1 MRKGLPGP
9 LQLFA
14 RLRRMEVGRP
24 NVSEGRTWDIAIRNA
39 LLAEDGS
46 PVDIGIAGGEVAAI
60 EPALSG
66 HAIRTVDALGN
77 LVTCSFTEPH
87 FHLDKV
93 LSRGHFGALR
103 FEQAFEKAHEVKQHF
118 TVADVEERASRA
130 LELAVAHGIG
140 CMRAQID
147 VDYATG
153 LVSFEG
159 VARAAERFK
168 DAIDV
173 QLTAFPQEGIVT
185 DPKAPD
191 LLREAI
197 GMGATVIGGLPEFEH
212 SVQDQVT
219 HVRTIFDIAEK
230 TGVIVDMHADYQD
243 AAEFKTLEMMAD
255 ETIARGLQGQVV
267 ANHCNALSMY
277 DDDEAARVIDKL
289 VEAEM
294 QIAVLPVANL
304 QMLGGPKRTPY
315 NRASS
320 RIKELMDAGI
330 NVAAGADNMFDIWF
344 RFSRM
349 DPVEVG
355 YIACLSGGMRTDDEV
370 RYAFE
375 MVTSRAARYVG
386 KTGDDVAVGSKA
398 DLVVHAAANIVDIF
412 RNLPGRRVHIKNGR
426 IVGGIE
432 GNHWCAA

>member
-1 MRKGLPGP
+1 M
-9 LQLFA
+9 
-14 RLRRMEVGRP
+14 
-24 NVSEGRTWDIAIRNA
+24 SEGQTWDIAIRNA
-39 LLAEDGS
+39 RLIDRDNS
-46 PVDIGIAGGEVAAI
+46 CDIGIVGGKIAAI
-60 EPALSG
+60 EDSLDG
-66 HAIRTVDALGN
+66 HAMRSVDAQGN
-77 LVTCSFTEPH
+77 LVTHSFTEPH

-103 FEQAFEKAHEVKQHF
+103 FEQAFEKAHEVKKHF

-140 CMRAQID
+140 YMRAQID

-185 DPKAPD
+185 DPKAPA

-212 SVQDQVT
+212 SVEDQLT
-219 HVRTIFDIAEK
+219 HVRTIFDIAEE
-230 TGVIVDMHADYQD
+230 TGAIVDMHADYQD
-243 AAEFKTLEMMAD
+243 AAKFKTLEMMAD

-267 ANHCNALSMY
+267 VNHCNALSMY
-277 DDDEAARVIDKL
+277 DDDEAARVIDKI
-289 VEAEM
+289 VRAEM
-294 QIAVLPVANL
+294 QVAILPVANL

-320 RIKELMDAGI
+320 RIKELLDAGI

-355 YIACLSGGMRTDDEV
+355 YIACLSGGLRTDEEV
-370 RYAFE
+370 RHAFE
-375 MVTSRAARYVG
+375 MVTTRAARYVG
-386 KTGDDVAVGSKA
+386 NESDDVHVGSKA
-398 DLVVHAAANIVDIF
+398 DVVVHSAANIVDIF
-412 RNLPGRRVHIKNGR
+412 RNLPARRLHIKNGR

-432 GNHWCAA
+432 GSHWCAA

>member
-1 MRKGLPGP
+1 MIGGP
-9 LQLFA
+9 
-14 RLRRMEVGRP
+14 V
-24 NVSEGRTWDIAIRNA
+24 VSDAQTWDIAIRNA
-39 LLAEDGS
+39 RLTEDGS
-46 PVDIGIAGGEVAAI
+46 TCEIGIVDGEIAAI
-60 EPALSG
+60 ETQLPG
-66 HAIRTVDALGN
+66 HAMRTVDAFGN
-77 LVTCSFTEPH
+77 LVTHSFTEPH

-168 DAIDV
+168 DAIDI

-185 DPKAPD
+185 DPKAPN

-197 GMGATVIGGLPEFEH
+197 GMGATVIGGLPEFEET
-212 SVQDQVT
+212 VQDQVT
-219 HVRTIFDIAEK
+219 HVRTIFDIAEE

-255 ETIARGLQGQVV
+255 ETMARGLEGRVV

-277 DDDEAARVIDKL
+277 DDDEAARVIEKL
-289 VEAEM
+289 VQAKM
-294 QIAVLPVANL
+294 QVAVLPVANL

-320 RIKELMDAGI
+320 RVKELMDAGI
-330 NVAAGADNMFDIWF
+330 NVVAGADNMFDIWF

-355 YIACLSGGMRTDDEV
+355 YIACLSGGLRTDDEV

-375 MVTSRAARYVG
+375 MVTTRAARYVG
-386 KTGDDVAVGSKA
+386 NAGEDLGVGSKA
-398 DLVVHAAANIVDIF
+398 DLVVHSAANIVDIF
-412 RNLPGRRVHIKNGR
+412 RNLPGRRLHIKNGR
-426 IVGGIE
+426 IVGGLE
-432 GNHWCAA
+432 GSHWCAA